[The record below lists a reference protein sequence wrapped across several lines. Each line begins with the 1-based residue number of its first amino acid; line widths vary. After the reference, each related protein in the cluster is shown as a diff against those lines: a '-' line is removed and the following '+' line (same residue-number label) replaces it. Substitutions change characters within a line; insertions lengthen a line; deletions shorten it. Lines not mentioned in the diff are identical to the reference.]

1 MTNVIPFERVVSRS
15 PAIDVSALI
24 TRPMP
29 EIYGLVMSA
38 ELTAS
43 ARQGVATTLR
53 FVARS
58 LIGGATGAE
67 GRRPEAFGL
76 TVNAALRR
84 ACDLL
89 DLADE
94 LEKSGSPAP
103 GGTA

>member
-1 MTNVIPFERVVSRS
+1 MTKIIPFKRIPEA
-15 PAIDVSALI
+15 PGIDVSALI

-43 ARQGVATTLR
+43 ARQGVTTTLR
-53 FVARS
+53 FVARV

-67 GRRPEAFGL
+67 GRRPEAWGL

-94 LEKSGSPAP
+94 LEKSGAP
-103 GGTA
+103 SSDPGR